1 MFVGSLPPG
10 AKPEELRRLF
20 ENYGVVTEC
29 DIMNRCGFVHM
40 ESADMAEA
48 AIVGLNNS
56 YFKGQTISVEAG
68 RMKERRQGGDATA
81 QTNRGRGG
89 GPGRG
94 GRGGGI
100 EFNGTGG
107 GGRGFGGA
115 GPIRRVDSRG
125 GHQRSGPYGRG
136 SGDGGFDR
144 RGGAGSY
151 SKGYGERYD
160 SMGG

>member
-1 MFVGSLPPG
+1 MQNTKVFVGSLPPG

-56 YFKGQTISVEAG
+56 YFKGQTISVEPG
-68 RMKERRQGGDATA
+68 RMKERRQGGESAPM
-81 QTNRGRGG
+81 NRGR
-89 GPGRG
+89 GRG

-107 GGRGFGGA
+107 RGFGGA
-115 GPIRRVDSRG
+115 GPIRRDSRG

-136 SGDGGFDR
+136 GSADAGFER
-144 RGGAGSY
+144 RGGAGNY

-160 SMGG
+160 SMGGLS